1 MPAFMIQGG
10 DISENG
16 CGGESIY
23 GLTFED
29 ENFTIKHEHDGMVS
43 MANCG
48 KPNTNSSQFFITTVP
63 CPHLDGNNVVFG
75 RVRFG
80 LGVVKEVGKTSTVNE
95 VPQVPCVIS
104 DCGELNNDNWG
115 VNERDGTEDVY
126 PPFPEDWI
134 QPEKFAENG
143 SMENVICKIK
153 DSGNKYFKEESF
165 MHACRK
171 YKKAL
176 RYIDW
181 AVNQDD
187 HCKTKE
193 SFIDLKTVC
202 MLNSAAVYLKL
213 NDHKK
218 VISFCNDA
226 LMIDRK
232 NTKALFRRA
241 QANKYLKNF
250 ELAMVDLQTAHKYE
264 PQNLVIATE
273 IKVVKKFIM
282 DYKQTEKERCTKMLK
297 V

>member
-1 MPAFMIQGG
+1 MVDVLFSDFILLICYLFFWCILTSHFLSISVGRVVIELFKDIVPKTVENFRCLCTGEKGIGILGKPLHYKGTKFHKAMPAFMIQGG

-29 ENFTIKHEHDGMVS
+29 ENFTIK
-43 MANCG
+43 AN
-48 KPNTNSSQFFITTVP
+48 NES
-63 CPHLDGNNVVFG
+63 
-75 RVRFG
+75 
-80 LGVVKEVGKTSTVNE
+80 TS
-95 VPQVPCVIS
+95 
-104 DCGELNNDNWG
+104 L
-115 VNERDGTEDVY
+115 
-126 PPFPEDWI
+126 
-134 QPEKFAENG
+134 
-143 SMENVICKIK
+143 
-153 DSGNKYFKEESF
+153 SF
-165 MHACRK
+165 LHFLCIFR
-171 YKKAL
+171 
-176 RYIDW
+176 